1 MSATC
6 PPQNSGTTNR
16 RVGFTLVELLVVITI
31 IAILAALILVA
42 AAGALGAAREKAI
55 AIEINT
61 VGQAIEQYKNDV
73 SGGAYPPDAM
83 VGDPSDND
91 AETALSDAQRNKV
104 FATFKRHFNKAF
116 PSHREPDELLR
127 GLVGTGTGANENN
140 PNLFGGMT
148 PSEALVFWLQRFS
161 SDPKYPISGSGG
173 PSFAQPSG
181 NAEIEDLSA
190 RNWILDVDQT
200 RFGPRD
206 DNNQFNGRSFVYL
219 VNVNGLNQRRQI
231 NFWEYYPPNRTQPLV
246 YFDASRGILDVDH
259 PRLANAGVEIHPLKQ
274 LKTSANLQDGLQL
287 NDLQLA
293 NDGKFQILHCGV
305 DDEWGKFEPLHIP
318 PQTAAAG
325 NVKEELLLYPDG
337 PFTGPLADTIVN
349 FSDRGNLEDS
359 QP

>member
-6 PPQNSGTTNR
+6 PPQSSRTTNR

-42 AAGALGAAREKAI
+42 ARGAWKAARERAI
-55 AIEINT
+55 AIEVNS

-83 VGDPSDND
+83 VGELNQNSDI
-91 AETALSDAQRNKV
+91 AKKV

-116 PSHREPDELLR
+116 PSHREPDSLLR
-127 GLVGTGTGANENN
+127 ALVGIGDGNGTED
-140 PNLFGGMT
+140 PNLQGGMT
-148 PSEALVFWLQRFS
+148 PSEAMVFWLQRFS

-173 PSFAQPSG
+173 PSYLWQNG
-181 NAEIEDLSA
+181 NGIDDLSS
-190 RNWILDVDQT
+190 RNWLLDVDQT

-206 DNNQFNGRSFVYL
+206 LEDADNDDDTNDFGGRTLVYSVSINGATAVDHAINLWQYFPANQ
-219 VNVNGLNQRRQI
+219 
-231 NFWEYYPPNRTQPLV
+231 TQPLV
-246 YFDASRGILDVDH
+246 YFDASRDIRDIDH
-259 PRLANAGVEIHPLKQ
+259 PVLEAANVEIHPLKQ
-274 LKTSANLQDGLQL
+274 LKAGANVSDDIQL
-287 NDLQLA
+287 NELQLA
-293 NDGKFQILHCGV
+293 NDGKFQILHCGL
-305 DDEWGKFEPLHIP
+305 DEEWGSFGLMHIEPNANPTETIDI
-318 PQTAAAG
+318 
-325 NVKEELLLYPDG
+325 LLYPSG